1 MIKIIPNK
9 ENFLTEADWLKSYHH
24 FSFGEHYD
32 SNKMNFGSL
41 RVFNDDSVQPGK
53 GFGFHS
59 HQDMEIITYV
69 TEGSLEH
76 KDNFGNNGI
85 VKEGEIQIMSAG
97 TGVFH
102 SEFNHSQNDLL
113 KFLQIWISP
122 EKKELKPFYSQK
134 SLSKHDRLNKLQ
146 CVISPRSDDSS
157 LSIHQDVS
165 FYVSRL
171 ENSKVHHDFAESR
184 VGYLFVISGKLQIND
199 MELGAKDSVKI
210 QEEKSIIL
218 KSSGSSEIILLDMP
232 SNYDSTK

>member
-1 MIKIIPNK
+1 MIKIIHNN
-9 ENFLTEADWLKSYHH
+9 ENFLTETDWLKSYHH

-59 HQDMEIITYV
+59 HQDMEIISYV

-76 KDNFGNNGI
+76 KDDFGNNGI
-85 VKEGEIQIMSAG
+85 VKEGEIQRMSAG

-122 EKKELKPFYSQK
+122 EKNGLKPSYDQK

-146 CVISPRSDDSS
+146 CVISKESSDS
-157 LSIHQDVS
+157 LHINQDAMV
-165 FYVSRL
+165 YVSKLEEGEIKYNFANGRL
-171 ENSKVHHDFAESR
+171 
-184 VGYLFVISGKLQIND
+184 GYLFVIDGEITVNGSKCQT
-199 MELGAKDSVKI
+199 KDSVMI
-210 QEEKSIIL
+210 ENEQSIVIL
-218 KSSGSSEIILLDMP
+218 PNKSSEIILLDL
-232 SNYDSTK
+232 DSKQIV

>member
-9 ENFLTEADWLKSYHH
+9 ENFLTETDWLESYHH

-32 SNKMNFGSL
+32 PNKMNFGSL
-41 RVFNDDSVQPGK
+41 RVFNDDLVQPGK

-59 HQDMEIITYV
+59 HQDMEIISYV

-122 EKKELKPFYSQK
+122 EKNGLKPSYGQK

-146 CVISPRSDDSS
+146 CVISKESSDSFHINQDSM
-157 LSIHQDVS
+157 V
-165 FYVSRL
+165 YVSKLEEGEIKYNFANGRL
-171 ENSKVHHDFAESR
+171 
-184 VGYLFVISGKLQIND
+184 GYLFVIDGEITVNGSKCQT
-199 MELGAKDSVKI
+199 KDSVMI
-210 QEEKSIIL
+210 ENEQSIVIL
-218 KSSGSSEIILLDMP
+218 PDKSSEIILLDL
-232 SNYDSTK
+232 DSKQIV